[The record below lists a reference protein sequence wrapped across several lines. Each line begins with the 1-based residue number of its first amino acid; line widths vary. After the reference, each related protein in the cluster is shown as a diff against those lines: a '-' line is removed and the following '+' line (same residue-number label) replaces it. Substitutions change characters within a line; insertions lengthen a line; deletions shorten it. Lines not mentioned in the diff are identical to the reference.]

1 MDDGKLFTVGFPTD
15 SLKSGLWIMYALQP
29 SSEQGITLL
38 HNPGYRKA
46 SPGINLCCLSLVVV
60 GIFWILQKF
69 GWNLWQSLQD
79 RSALRELCAPEEL
92 EAVSKYWHVA
102 SRAYEYS
109 PLFLVT
115 SREGKVAFFLNSRK
129 TALHQPRKGRKGISY
144 TAIGW

>member
-69 GWNLWQSLQD
+69 RWNLWQSLQD

-115 SREGKVAFFLNSRK
+115 SREGRLLFSLILGKQHFTSPGKGEKAFHTPL
-129 TALHQPRKGRKGISY
+129 
-144 TAIGW
+144 

>member
-15 SLKSGLWIMYALQP
+15 SLKSGLWIMYTLQP

-69 GWNLWQSLQD
+69 RWNLWQSLQD

-92 EAVSKYWHVA
+92 EAVSIGMLRLELMNTHHC
-102 SRAYEYS
+102 SLS
-109 PLFLVT
+109 PQGRGRLLFSLILGKQHFT
-115 SREGKVAFFLNSRK
+115 SPGKGEKAFHTPL
-129 TALHQPRKGRKGISY
+129 
-144 TAIGW
+144 